1 MKLLGQSRWAFH
13 FYRQLQ
19 PKDLAGMCPGISVGD
34 SFYEDVLWFWF
45 GGHSADVGPLDTVY
59 LLACLA
65 FLVIPVFC

>member
-1 MKLLGQSRWAFH
+1 
-13 FYRQLQ
+13 
-19 PKDLAGMCPGISVGD
+19 MCPGISVGD